1 MPAYDAFLLV
11 SFGGPESAD
20 DVLPFL
26 ENVTRGRGIPRQR
39 LAEVAEHYYA
49 AGGASP
55 INQQCRDLISA
66 VREDFGARGVKLPV
80 YWGNRNW
87 EPYLADTVRA
97 MKAEGVRRAIAFVTS
112 AYSSYSSCRQYLDDI
127 ERARAEAGPGAPRID
142 KLRRYFNHP
151 GFIEPLAQNA
161 DAAIATLPPGVRNDA
176 HLVFTAHSI
185 PAAMAATSGPRFWP
199 AGAQRLPETVPS
211 RGDTPRT
218 PDGPGPPMA
227 PDPPQCLPGGTTL
240 RAPQDP
246 PQGALPGGTTLRA
259 PQDPPQGALP
269 GGTTLR
275 APQDPPRGS
284 QGPGGMYA
292 AELTEAARLVTERVG
307 DGGHPWRLVY
317 QSRSGP
323 QAQPWLGPD
332 VCDYLEDLARSG
344 ARAAVLVPVGFV
356 SDHMEVRH
364 DLDVE
369 AAQTAARL
377 GLPIARAAT
386 AGTHPRFVRMIT
398 ELVRER
404 LDGPVPD
411 GPVPDDIGE
420 RAALGSLGPASDA
433 CPAGCC
439 EYARPAS
446 GPAGRDTEART

>member
-1 MPAYDAFLLV
+1 
-11 SFGGPESAD
+11 
-20 DVLPFL
+20 
-26 ENVTRGRGIPRQR
+26 
-39 LAEVAEHYYA
+39 
-49 AGGASP
+49 
-55 INQQCRDLISA
+55 
-66 VREDFGARGVKLPV
+66 
-80 YWGNRNW
+80 
-87 EPYLADTVRA
+87 
-97 MKAEGVRRAIAFVTS
+97 
-112 AYSSYSSCRQYLDDI
+112 
-127 ERARAEAGPGAPRID
+127 
-142 KLRRYFNHP
+142 
-151 GFIEPLAQNA
+151 
-161 DAAIATLPPGVRNDA
+161 
-176 HLVFTAHSI
+176 
-185 PAAMAATSGPRFWP
+185 
-199 AGAQRLPETVPS
+199 
-211 RGDTPRT
+211 
-218 PDGPGPPMA
+218 
-227 PDPPQCLPGGTTL
+227 
-240 RAPQDP
+240 
-246 PQGALPGGTTLRA
+246 
-259 PQDPPQGALP
+259 
-269 GGTTLR
+269 
-275 APQDPPRGS
+275 
-284 QGPGGMYA
+284 MYA

-411 GPVPDDIGE
+411 GPVPDGPVPDGPVPDGPVPDGPVPDGPVPDDIGE